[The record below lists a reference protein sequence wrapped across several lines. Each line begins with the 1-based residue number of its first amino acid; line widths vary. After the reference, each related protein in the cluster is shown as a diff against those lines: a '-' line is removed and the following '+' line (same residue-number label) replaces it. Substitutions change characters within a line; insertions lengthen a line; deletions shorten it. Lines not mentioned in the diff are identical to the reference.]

1 MSGIDNL
8 PSAWHLHASR
18 RHRAQ
23 SGRNKQVP
31 RAAGSVDTSQK
42 ELQEEEGIWTALG
55 GTLGTENRKQ

>member
-1 MSGIDNL
+1 MSETDNL
-8 PSAWHLHASR
+8 PSAWHLPASR

-31 RAAGSVDTSQK
+31 WAAGSMDTSQK
-42 ELQEEEGIWTALG
+42 ELQDEEGIWTALG